1 MMGVK
6 RRVTDSVEAKLNYS
20 LKYPRANQYTF
31 LQVRQQ
37 GKTPR
42 ELRARHAGHKC
53 DTGGRGVAD
62 RSARRPALRSPRS
75 AAHLPLCPMLNY
87 LVV

>member
-20 LKYPRANQYTF
+20 LKYPRANQYAF
-31 LQVRQQ
+31 LQLRLEQ

-42 ELRARHAGHKC
+42 DHRARHAGHKRN
-53 DTGGRGVAD
+53 TGGRGVAD

-75 AAHLPLCPMLNY
+75 AAHLPLCPM
-87 LVV
+87 

>member
-20 LKYPRANQYTF
+20 LKYPRANQYAF

-37 GKTPR
+37 
-42 ELRARHAGHKC
+42 
-53 DTGGRGVAD
+53 
-62 RSARRPALRSPRS
+62 
-75 AAHLPLCPMLNY
+75 
-87 LVV
+87 